1 MASPSVITLVG
12 FIVWALALLIL
23 MELLRG
29 YLVVFKGVPANEFTP
44 DNATL
49 SPFMQ
54 RLARAHANC
63 VEGLPIFAG
72 LLLLALITGQ
82 TAITDPLA
90 YTFLGARLIQSCV
103 HLLSRSIPAVFIRF
117 AAFAVQLVIA
127 AVWALELLSVF
138 IK

>member
-1 MASPSVITLVG
+1 MANPSAITLVG
-12 FIVWALALLIL
+12 FIAWALALLIL

-29 YLVVFKGVPANEFTP
+29 YLVMFKGVPANEFRP
-44 DNATL
+44 DNGNL

-63 VEGLPIFAG
+63 VEGLPIFGG

-82 TAITDPLA
+82 TTITDPLA
-90 YTFLGARLIQSCV
+90 YTLLGARLIQSCV
-103 HLLSRSIPAVFIRF
+103 HLLSRSTPAVFIRF
-117 AAFAVQLVIA
+117 AAFAVQLAVA
-127 AVWALELLSVF
+127 TVWAVHLFSVF

>member
-1 MASPSVITLVG
+1 MTSPSAIVLAG
-12 FIVWALALLIL
+12 FIAWALALLVL

-29 YLVVFKGVPANEFTP
+29 YLVLFKGVPANQFTP

-72 LLLLALITGQ
+72 LLILALLTGQ

-90 YTFLGARLIQSCV
+90 YTFLVARLIQSCI
-103 HLLSRSIPAVFIRF
+103 HLASQSVAAVFCRF
-117 AAFAVQLVIA
+117 AAFAVQLAIA
-127 AVWALELLSVF
+127 VYWVVRFLALASG
-138 IK
+138 